1 MTYLLDTC
9 LLSESVTQRPN
20 AGVIAWL
27 QATPVAECFLS
38 AITIG
43 EIKRGIANL
52 PDTHQKKQRLNDW
65 LTKDVLTRFQ
75 GRILAIDAAVML
87 DWGDL
92 VGTLDRQGQTPPL
105 MDSLIAA
112 QALHNRLILVTRN
125 EKDFRGLSVSILN
138 PWQ

>member
-9 LLSESVTQRPN
+9 LISESAAPRPN

-27 QATPVAECFLS
+27 QATPVTEAYLS
-38 AITIG
+38 ALTIG
-43 EIKRGIANL
+43 EIKRGIARL
-52 PDTHQKKQRLNDW
+52 PDTHARKQRLNDW
-65 LTKDVLTRFQ
+65 LENDVLARFQ

-87 DWGDL
+87 AWGEL
-92 VGTLDRQGQTPPL
+92 LGRQGPTPPL

-112 QALHNRLILVTRN
+112 QAIYHRLTLVTRN
-125 EKDFRGLSVSILN
+125 EKDFHGLGVRILN